1 MITFDIIL
9 LSTHCL
15 LVVGLLL
22 GNRPQGMRCH
32 RSPHWERWCAILN
45 TNANS
50 LKENEGERC
59 SSVLYFHLH
68 WSLPVVQ
75 LLKIIIIS
83 VEIIFAPAP
92 LKKLFALSSRK
103 SEQRAAALLVGGRGK
118 KSRGKLCL
126 FMDIY
131 LLAFI
136 HLITHWWSPGSLV
149 VLSPYFCVNVT
160 DVTVTADEKEVR
172 RSYSSQG
179 CMSCI
184 FKDNIEEADIQ
195 SS

>member
-15 LVVGLLL
+15 LVVVLLL
-22 GNRPQGMRCH
+22 GNHPQGMRCH

-50 LKENEGERC
+50 LKENEGGRC
-59 SSVLYFHLH
+59 SSVLYFHFH
-68 WSLPVVQ
+68 WSLPAVQ

-83 VEIIFAPAP
+83 AEIIFAPAS
-92 LKKLFALSSRK
+92 LKKLFALSSQK
-103 SEQRAAALLVGGRGK
+103 SEQRTAALFVGGRRRK
-118 KSRGKLCL
+118 KSYGKLCL
-126 FMDIY
+126 FMDVY

-136 HLITHWWSPGSLV
+136 HLITHWWSPSSLV

-160 DVTVTADEKEVR
+160 DVTVTAHEKEVK

-184 FKDNIEEADIQ
+184 F
-195 SS
+195 